1 MTALIISSR
10 SGRSD
15 ITEILLSGDNIALD
29 IQIVKSFLII
39 IIITNCLSLLSP
51 HQTNGWSALFFA
63 VDERDAATT
72 ELLLKAGA
80 NPHLRDYVRIANTL
94 NSLHAHE

>member
-10 SGRSD
+10 SGRTD

-29 IQIVKSFLII
+29 IQTVKEFLDNII
-39 IIITNCLSLLSP
+39 ANCLSLLSP

-63 VDERDAATT
+63 VDEGDAATT

>member
-10 SGRSD
+10 SGRTD
-15 ITEILLSGDNIALD
+15 ITEILLSRDNIALD
-29 IQIVKSFLII
+29 IQTVKEFLDNII
-39 IIITNCLSLLSP
+39 ANCLSLLSP

-63 VDERDAATT
+63 VDEGDAATT

-80 NPHLRDYVRIANTL
+80 NPHLRDYVRIANTR
-94 NSLHAHE
+94 N